1 MCSLAQRNK
10 THELTVTLFDHGQ
23 IVVCTDGLS
32 NVGLGQLDDI
42 NTEEKKRASERF
54 YEQIGYAMG
63 PIMGN
68 YSLDTHTHV
77 LTLLRDR

>member
-1 MCSLAQRNK
+1 MCFVFVFGWPSEKQRTDRNV
-10 THELTVTLFDHGQ
+10 LQRQ

-54 YEQIGYAMG
+54 YEQIGYAMW
-63 PIMGN
+63 PRMGN
-68 YSLDTHTHV
+68 HSLHTHI
-77 LTLLRDR
+77 LTLPCAR